1 MMPTLCSTPPIKET
15 TMNMQRFRGRSKSTD
30 EPIHVHDIDIG
41 PGLFGGYCVFVRG
54 VRVGAAFDSLEAV
67 WTALFAKAKRPKPK
81 QDHPRAPPHLTA
93 GLNAGYVVFDNRGS
107 AIGDVLGAADRA
119 GGRFAAWAKSGKIG
133 EFPSRDEAEAAVHT
147 RAAADA
153 RAVREKRKAA
163 KGKVK

>member
-1 MMPTLCSTPPIKET
+1 
-15 TMNMQRFRGRSKSTD
+15 MNMQRFRGRSKSTD

-54 VRVGAAFDSLEAV
+54 VRVEGTFDSLEAV

-107 AIGDVLGAADRA
+107 AIGGCSAPPTGRA
-119 GGRFAAWAKSGKIG
+119 GASPPGQRAEKSANSPQGSRPRPRCTPGPRLTREPCVKSGKQ
-133 EFPSRDEAEAAVHT
+133 RK
-147 RAAADA
+147 
-153 RAVREKRKAA
+153 EK
-163 KGKVK
+163 